1 MLTAD
6 LFSYRIVKVPHRP
19 ADLEQRLR
27 RLGWHI
33 KGTSTSGPFYM
44 ANFRTQFGVP
54 DQWMP
59 IGAIAIGHPDP
70 ASDPVPPGRA
80 GDRKSLEELVHRGRW

>member
-33 KGTSTSGPFYM
+33 KVTSTSGPFY
-44 ANFRTQFGVP
+44 
-54 DQWMP
+54 W
-59 IGAIAIGHPDP
+59 GAGGTASRRP
-70 ASDPVPPGRA
+70 APVSAP
-80 GDRKSLEELVHRGRW
+80 